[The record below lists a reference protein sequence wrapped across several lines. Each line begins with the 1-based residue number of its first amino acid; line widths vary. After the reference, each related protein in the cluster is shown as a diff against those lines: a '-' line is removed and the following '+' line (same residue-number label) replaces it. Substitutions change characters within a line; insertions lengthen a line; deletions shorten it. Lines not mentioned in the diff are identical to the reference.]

1 MGNQA
6 TVDDE
11 GAQTFKRVIAGMM
24 LVTAALGIAI
34 VATSIRDGKQRPT
47 RVLRTDANWH
57 RAAASAEAS
66 FWQSVD
72 DVDEVLGRPDRGSD
86 QHG

>member
-1 MGNQA
+1 MGTQTA
-6 TVDDE
+6 FDDE
-11 GAQTFKRVIAGMM
+11 GERTFKRAIAG
-24 LVTAALGIAI
+24 LVLLTVALSIAI
-34 VATSIRDGKQRPT
+34 VTASIRDGKRSM

-72 DVDEVLGRPDRGSD
+72 DVDEILSRPSSGSD